1 MITISPSLLSANFSN
16 LEPQMNLLKECGITN
31 IHYDV
36 MDGSYV
42 PPISFGSE
50 ILKQV
55 HGRFPSFLYD
65 VHMMTVNA
73 DAKIKDFVGA
83 GADIITVH
91 YEACTHLD
99 KTIYHIKSYDV
110 KAGVVLN
117 PATPVS
123 VLEDILP
130 SLDIVLLMSV
140 NPGYGGQKYIPYVT
154 EKINKLHTM
163 IKKTGKD
170 IIIQVD
176 GGVCKDTIKQ
186 VVEAGATN
194 LVAGSAV
201 FSGDIKKNIEELR
214 NIIK

>member
-1 MITISPSLLSANFSN
+1 
-16 LEPQMNLLKECGITN
+16 
-31 IHYDV
+31 
-36 MDGSYV
+36 
-42 PPISFGSE
+42 
-50 ILKQV
+50 
-55 HGRFPSFLYD
+55 
-65 VHMMTVNA
+65 MTVNA
-73 DAKIKDFVGA
+73 DAKIEDFVGA